1 MICTYG
7 VFILRE
13 ERLRIN
19 QFFSEMWVCCLL
31 SLPVTYLSS
40 FSIYSSTY
48 SSLHTQTA
56 SGMPPCPVSGDPSYL
71 LGYIP
76 GSFLLPRDN
85 SGRGFNLIFYP
96 HFVQVFLVLE
106 NINCNDF
113 EAINIVQLT
122 QVVVDRNV
130 LTNTYSDTVEMYYY
144 FLVLS
149 CGCLLKLVFISNL
162 LTLSIR

>member
-13 ERLRIN
+13 EHLRIN
-19 QFFSEMWVCCLL
+19 QFFSEMWICCLL
-31 SLPVTYLSS
+31 SLPVTYLSN

-56 SGMPPCPVSGDPSYL
+56 SSVPPCPVSGDPSYL
-71 LGYIP
+71 LGDIP
-76 GSFLLPRDN
+76 GSFLLPRNN
-85 SGRGFNLIFYP
+85 SGRGFNLILHP
-96 HFVQVFLVLE
+96 HFVQVFLVA
-106 NINCNDF
+106 NIKGNDF

-130 LTNTYSDTVEMYYY
+130 LTNTYSDTVERYYY

-149 CGCLLKLVFISNL
+149 CGSLLKLVFISNF